1 MRTIINKYNIA
12 KGIFIGCAAL
22 AMVSCNDFLD
32 MEPESSVSPEKYFS
46 DESQLA
52 AYTIRYYTNNFP
64 SLNSLYG
71 DEELATDNATTSS
84 SNNRYL
90 KGEWK
95 TPASGG
101 EWNFDNIY
109 AINYFINHAEEKLA
123 AGQISGTPA
132 KIKHYIGEGY
142 FLRAYQYF
150 YRLRKLGD
158 FPIIKET
165 LPDDAATLIENSK
178 RRPRNEVARFI
189 LEDLDKAI
197 EYLTNNPDGGKA
209 RITKNAALVLKARVA
224 LFEGTWEKYH
234 AGTALVPNGEGW
246 PGAEKDYN
254 QGYQFPSGSA
264 ENEVNFFL
272 EQAIDASQQVADA
285 VALTPNNGVIQQSSS
300 EAANDY
306 YDMFASSD
314 PSKYSEVLFYRP
326 YNRDL
331 SIGTDYNHHI
341 YYGYARGYTHQM
353 EQSFLMKNGLP
364 VYAEGSGYQ
373 GDDYIGD
380 TKKDR
385 DDRWRL
391 FMKAPGEIKTFINI
405 SKPEYF
411 SKAPQVYTNDVKYS
425 TATGYL
431 IGKGFSHDMKNQD
444 LNKDETAAIV
454 IRAAEAYLDYI
465 EAYYERYHQLD
476 AKADKYWKAIRERA
490 GISTDYQ
497 KTIDAT
503 DMTQEAKYDWGAY
516 SKGSIIDKTLFNIR
530 RERRDEFIGE
540 GYRYSDL
547 IRWRAL
553 DQLNGYQ
560 IEGIKLWGP
569 MLQDYESEGLKDK
582 LVYDKSDKENTISS
596 PSLSIYLRPYQVA
609 KSGLYYNGLFFCQSH
624 YLSPIAVS
632 HFLISASDGATIST
646 SPIYQNPG
654 WTTTAN
660 EPASDNK

>member
-1 MRTIINKYNIA
+1 MRTTLLNKYIA
-12 KGIFIGCAAL
+12 KGIFLGCASLCL
-22 AMVSCNDFLD
+22 ASCNDFLD
-32 MEPESSVSPEKYFS
+32 MEPKSTVSPEKFLL

-52 AYTIRYYTNNFP
+52 TYTATYYTNNFP

-71 DEELATDNATTSS
+71 DEELGTDNATTRN

-109 AINYFINHAEEKLA
+109 PLNYFINSAEANLA
-123 AGQISGTPA
+123 AGKISGNPA
-132 KIKHYIGEGY
+132 KVKHYIGEGY

-158 FPIIKET
+158 FPIVKNV
-165 LPDDAATLIENSK
+165 LPEDAATLIENSK

-197 EYLTNNPDGGKA
+197 EYLTNDPDGGKA

-234 AGTALVPNGEGW
+234 AGTALVPNGQGW

-272 EQAIDASQQVADA
+272 DQAIDASQQIADA
-285 VALTPNNGVIQQSSS
+285 VPLTPNNGVIQQSSAD
-300 EAANDY
+300 AANEY
-306 YDMFASSD
+306 YDMFASQD

-326 YNRDL
+326 YSRALN
-331 SIGTDYNHHI
+331 IGTDYNHHL

-364 VYAEGSGYQ
+364 VYAEGSGYH

-380 TKKDR
+380 TKVER

-391 FMKAPGEIKTFINI
+391 FMKAPGEIKTFVNTAN
-405 SKPEYF
+405 PETF
-411 SKAPQVYTNDVKYS
+411 SKTPMVYSDDVKYS

-431 IGKGFSHDMKNQD
+431 IGKGYSHDLEDQNIY
-444 LNKDETAAIV
+444 KDQTAAIV

-465 EAYYERYHQLD
+465 EAYYERHHQLD
-476 AKADKYWKAIRERA
+476 SKADKYWKAIRTRA

-503 DMTQEAKYDWGAY
+503 DMEKEAKCDWGAY
-516 SKGSIIDKTLFNIR
+516 SKGVLVDKTLYNIR
-530 RERRDEFIGE
+530 RERRDEFVGE

-553 DQLNGYQ
+553 DQLNGFQ

-569 MLQDYESEGLKDK
+569 MLQDYKDAGLENK
-582 LVYDKSDKENTISS
+582 LVYGKSDKENTISS
-596 PSLSIYLRPYQVA
+596 PELSVYLRPYQVA
-609 KSGLYYNGLFFCQSH
+609 KSGLYYNGLYFCQSH

-632 HFLISASDGATIST
+632 HFLISSSDGSTIST

-660 EPASDNK
+660 EAATDNK